1 MKLLIKIIFILT
13 LLSSCTNV
21 NFENSQ
27 PKNGKI
33 LNQFPEKLIGKYE
46 FFSDTLIV
54 ERFYIQFPLKL
65 FEKDESP
72 KQLKNN
78 KLWLSDSTLL
88 KYHENNYFLN
98 IKSKNTN
105 WNTFLLKMNSLNNI
119 IIESTTSYTFKDLNG
134 EFKMSNSFERE
145 SQIELLLDS
154 LGYNKI
160 DVLFSK
166 SYNINPSKKQ
176 LKKLIEL
183 NLFWELMEIKKIK

>member
-1 MKLLIKIIFILT
+1 
-13 LLSSCTNV
+13 V

-27 PKNGKI
+27 PKNGKV
-33 LNQFPEKLIGKYE
+33 LKQFPEKLIGKYE

-54 ERFYIQFPLKL
+54 EKFYIEFPSKL
-65 FEKDESP
+65 FEKDEYP

-78 KLWLSDSTLL
+78 KLYLSDSTLL
-88 KYHENNYFLN
+88 KYHKNKFFLN
-98 IKSKNTN
+98 IKSKDNN
-105 WNTFLLKMNSLNNI
+105 WSTYLLKVNSLNNI
-119 IIESTTSYTFKDLNG
+119 VIGSTTSYTFENVSG

-145 SQIELLLDS
+145 NQIELLLDS

-183 NLFWELMEIKKIK
+183 NLFWELMELKKIK